1 MVLYAQD
8 LTMANGIFNR
18 CAPDMFYDSGGEFGN
33 YGNDENLVT
42 TICPQSSDDFIILN
56 FLTFSTQVNQD
67 IMTIY
72 DGDNTSAPILGTF
85 SGVASPGNIRATAA
99 NTSGCLT
106 IQWISN
112 ASGTTIGWEAEIL
125 CASPCQ
131 TIIPSI
137 DSTNP
142 SPNGS
147 GVITINPGTVVDFQ
161 GSASFSDDDS
171 AATYSWDFGDGN
183 SANGTNVSNTFNNPG
198 TYIVEFTASDDNPQG
213 CGITTTVTVVVLGPN
228 IVVDQNS
235 FTVEQLVT
243 DVLINSPCAQVS
255 NITSSTGI
263 TFAANN
269 PNGIGYFVSNG
280 IDFPFEEGVLLM
292 SGDASQAEGPNNVT
306 LSGGN
311 WPGDADLNNAVGIV
325 SNDATFIQF
334 DFVPLANAI
343 SFDFLMASEEYDQG
357 SFECEFSDAFAFLL
371 TDSAGNTTNLAVL
384 PGTNT
389 PILVTNI
396 HPFNGF
402 CPAINE
408 EFFGGYTNFNQP
420 PTAFDGRTA
429 VFTAQSDVT
438 PGETYTIKLVIADAN
453 DNLFDSGVFLR
464 AGSFSIGGDLG
475 EDLTIEANNAP
486 CNGDIITLDTG
497 LSGASHIW
505 YKDGVVIDGETNSTL
520 EVTENGNYSV
530 DISFSGVCDGSDS
543 VVIEFREAPE
553 IQSFQDLS
561 ICSFSGIGE
570 FNLFDNNALILG
582 SQNPDDFEISYHLT
596 ELEAINFEDPLPD
609 NYTNISNPQTIFFR
623 IADVSQTCF
632 LVDSFQLVSNVLN
645 VNNNITPINLCDD
658 AVEDGFIE
666 FDLTQRN
673 EEILGTLDPA
683 NTQITYHLNQ
693 IDADNGINQL
703 PNNYT
708 NISNPQTIFV
718 RLETV
723 GDPNCYN
730 TSSIDLNVIPN
741 PLANLLSDLE
751 VCDDD
756 NDGFAQF
763 DLSLRDVELIGVQ
776 TDVVA
781 SYHETQSDADLGVNP
796 LPTLYNNIVPGTQTI
811 FARIEST
818 TAGCFDTTPLN
829 LIVNP
834 IPEFTA
840 ITTYELCDDTNPGD
854 EQEIFDLSTKDAE
867 IINAQPNVT
876 VSYHATQ
883 AEAETGANP
892 LPNLYTNTSNPQTIY
907 VALTNTNTSCN
918 AVSSFTISVNPLP
931 QINAPTPLEVC
942 DDNIPD
948 GFTQIDLSV
957 KDAEITGGNSNY
969 TINYYLTQADADNQQ
984 NPLPISYTNISNP
997 QTIYA
1002 GVTDNITGC
1011 LNITTLDLV
1020 VEQAPI
1026 ANVPTPLEFC
1036 DADNDGFGVFTL
1048 TNADAEI
1055 TGGVAGLS
1063 VSYHETQSDADN
1075 NVNPLSSPYSNIV
1088 INQQTVYA
1096 RVESA
1101 TIATDCAT
1109 IVPLQLVVQP
1119 TPVVPQNISD
1129 YILCDTDQDGI
1140 TQFDLTIKTAE
1151 ILGSQDPVDYTL
1163 RYHLTQAEAETAT
1176 NPIVNTTGYTNLT
1189 NPQTIYVS
1197 LEGLNGCITTGSFT
1211 LVVNLPPIAI
1221 QPTPLAICD
1230 DEIADE
1236 QTPFDL
1242 TQKNN
1247 EITAG
1252 NAGWTVSYYET
1263 QADAENDTN
1272 AIPDPTQYTNTAVG
1286 LNPANPQT
1294 LYVRVTDTNTGC
1306 IDLVT
1311 LTIRVLPNP
1320 TPGLAPDDLIQCDT
1334 TNPGDGVEQFDL
1346 TQNELYIINGET
1358 GVTPSYH
1365 TSQED
1370 ADSNTNAIAD
1380 PTQYTNESTPVQP
1393 IYVRVTNDV
1402 TGCYTTVNFNVIVN
1416 PLPDVV
1422 AVTDEIICEVNT
1434 DGFFTFD
1441 LTEKSE
1447 EILNGQDPSIF
1458 TVSYYQSQADADNRQ
1473 NAIANPTQYTN
1484 ITNPQRIYVAITN
1497 TATDCYISTQSFEV
1511 EVQEGAQAN
1520 ADGIAIIYEQCDD
1533 NVETDGDAGNDSV
1546 QFDLSTQDAQV
1557 LDGQDPANY
1566 QVSYYQSQEDADLG
1580 VNPLPTLYENLSNP
1594 QQIWARVDNNTTAE
1608 SICYAVAPLTLQV
1621 NPLPVFNIDLQ
1632 YTLCLDENGTEVINP
1647 PVIATGL
1654 SETDYAFEWSYNGEV
1669 LPGETGSAL
1678 TPNQGGSYTVTV
1690 IDISTS
1696 AQTACEVTQSTEV
1709 IESAP
1714 PSLALTINT
1723 QAFAGSHQ
1731 IEAVATGIGDY
1742 EYNIDNGP
1750 WQDSGLFDN
1759 VSIGTHTITARD
1771 KNGCG
1776 LVSETITVIDYPLY
1790 FTPNGDGVNDRWNIV
1805 GLNNQPSAKI
1815 YIFDRYG
1822 KLLKQLSPA
1831 GNGWDGTF
1839 NGQLMPSNDYW
1850 FTVEYQ
1856 EPGSGETQEFR
1867 AHFTLKR

>member
-1 MVLYAQD
+1 MLNGQTNVTISYFETLAD
-8 LTMANGIFNR
+8 ASAN
-18 CAPDMFYDSGGEFGN
+18 
-33 YGNDENLVT
+33 
-42 TICPQSSDDFIILN
+42 
-56 FLTFSTQVNQD
+56 
-67 IMTIY
+67 
-72 DGDNTSAPILGTF
+72 
-85 SGVASPGNIRATAA
+85 
-99 NTSGCLT
+99 
-106 IQWISN
+106 
-112 ASGTTIGWEAEIL
+112 
-125 CASPCQ
+125 
-131 TIIPSI
+131 
-137 DSTNP
+137 
-142 SPNGS
+142 
-147 GVITINPGTVVDFQ
+147 INPL
-161 GSASFSDDDS
+161 SDG
-171 AATYSWDFGDGN
+171 Y
-183 SANGTNVSNTFNNPG
+183 V
-198 TYIVEFTASDDNPQG
+198 
-213 CGITTTVTVVVLGPN
+213 N
-228 IVVDQNS
+228 IV
-235 FTVEQLVT
+235 
-243 DVLINSPCAQVS
+243 
-255 NITSSTGI
+255 
-263 TFAANN
+263 ANN
-269 PNGIGYFVSNG
+269 
-280 IDFPFEEGVLLM
+280 
-292 SGDASQAEGPNNVT
+292 
-306 LSGGN
+306 
-311 WPGDADLNNAVGIV
+311 
-325 SNDATFIQF
+325 
-334 DFVPLANAI
+334 
-343 SFDFLMASEEYDQG
+343 
-357 SFECEFSDAFAFLL
+357 
-371 TDSAGNTTNLAVL
+371 
-384 PGTNT
+384 
-389 PILVTNI
+389 
-396 HPFNGF
+396 
-402 CPAINE
+402 
-408 EFFGGYTNFNQP
+408 
-420 PTAFDGRTA
+420 
-429 VFTAQSDVT
+429 
-438 PGETYTIKLVIADAN
+438 
-453 DNLFDSGVFLR
+453 
-464 AGSFSIGGDLG
+464 
-475 EDLTIEANNAP
+475 
-486 CNGDIITLDTG
+486 
-497 LSGASHIW
+497 
-505 YKDGVVIDGETNSTL
+505 
-520 EVTENGNYSV
+520 
-530 DISFSGVCDGSDS
+530 
-543 VVIEFREAPE
+543 
-553 IQSFQDLS
+553 
-561 ICSFSGIGE
+561 
-570 FNLFDNNALILG
+570 
-582 SQNPDDFEISYHLT
+582 
-596 ELEAINFEDPLPD
+596 
-609 NYTNISNPQTIFFR
+609 
-623 IADVSQTCF
+623 
-632 LVDSFQLVSNVLN
+632 
-645 VNNNITPINLCDD
+645 
-658 AVEDGFIE
+658 
-666 FDLTQRN
+666 
-673 EEILGTLDPA
+673 
-683 NTQITYHLNQ
+683 
-693 IDADNGINQL
+693 
-703 PNNYT
+703 
-708 NISNPQTIFV
+708 QTIFV
-718 RLETV
+718 RYDNTLTGCNNLTV
-723 GDPNCYN
+723 L
-730 TSSIDLNVIPN
+730 DLTVIPN
-741 PLANLLSDLE
+741 QLANLLTDIE

-763 DLSLRDVELIGVQ
+763 DLSLRDLELIGVQ

-781 SYHETQSDADLGVNP
+781 TYHETQSDAYLGVNP
-796 LPTLYNNIVPGTQTI
+796 LPTLYNNIVPSTQTV

-854 EQEIFDLSTKDAE
+854 EQETFDLSTKDAE
-867 IINAQPNVT
+867 IINGQPSVT

-883 AEAETGANP
+883 AEAESGTNA
-892 LPNLYTNTSNPQTIY
+892 LLNLYTNTSNPQTIY
-907 VALTNTNTSCN
+907 VALTNVNTGCN

-948 GFTQIDLSV
+948 GITQIDLSV
-957 KDAEITGGNSNY
+957 KDAEITGGNTNY

-984 NPLPISYTNISNP
+984 NPLPTGYTNISNP

-1011 LNITTLDLV
+1011 LNTTPLDLV

-1048 TNADAEI
+1048 SDADAEI
-1055 TGGVAGLS
+1055 TGGVAGLT

-1140 TQFDLTIKTAE
+1140 TQFDLTSKTAE
-1151 ILGSQDPVDYTL
+1151 ILGSQDPVDYTP

-1176 NPIVNTTGYTNLT
+1176 NPILNTTSYTNLT

-1197 LEGLNGCITTGSFT
+1197 LQGLNGCITTGSF
-1211 LVVNLPPIAI
+1211 VISVNLPPVAI

-1236 QTPFDL
+1236 QTLFDL

-1247 EITAG
+1247 EITG
-1252 NAGWTVSYYET
+1252 SNAGWTVSYYET
-1263 QADAENDTN
+1263 QTDAENNTN

-1286 LNPANPQT
+1286 VNPANPQT
-1294 LYVRVTDTNTGC
+1294 LYVRVTDSNTGC

-1320 TPGLAPDDLIQCDT
+1320 TPGLDPDDLIQCDT

-1416 PLPDVV
+1416 PLPDAV

-1447 EILNGQDPSIF
+1447 EILNGQDPSLF

-1473 NAIANPTQYTN
+1473 NAIAVPTSYTN
-1484 ITNPQRIYVAITN
+1484 ITNPQRIYVVITN
-1497 TATDCYISTQSFEV
+1497 TVTDCYISTQSFEV

-1533 NVETDGDAGNDSV
+1533 NVETDGDASNDSV

-1557 LDGQDPANY
+1557 LDGQDPVNY

-1621 NPLPVFNIDLQ
+1621 NPLPVFTIEMQ
-1632 YTLCLDENGTEVINP
+1632 YTLCLDVNGTEVINP
-1647 PVIATGL
+1647 QVIDTGL
-1654 SETDYAFEWSYNGEV
+1654 PDTDYAFEWSYNGEV

-1678 TPNQGGSYTVTV
+1678 TPNQGGTYTVTV

-1696 AQTACEVTQSTEV
+1696 AQTACAVTQSTEV
-1709 IESAP
+1709 MESAP
-1714 PSLALTINT
+1714 PSLTLSLNT
-1723 QAFAGSHQ
+1723 GAFADNHQ

-1742 EYNIDNGP
+1742 EYSIDNGP
-1750 WQDSGLFDN
+1750 WQDSGIFDN

-1776 LVSETITVIDYPLY
+1776 LVRETITVIDYPLY

-1822 KLLKQLSPA
+1822 KLLKQLSPV
-1831 GNGWDGTF
+1831 GSGWDGTF

-1856 EPGSGETQEFR
+1856 EPNTGETQEFK